1 MPVLDFEQQPV
12 ADSVIVTN
20 DPLPLGLT
28 CVAIRRPVHF
38 DELGAGHA
46 LRLAGVGALAGGVR
60 GPRGLAGR
68 LRGHVEGHPGP
79 GLHVDAELQP
89 RVRPLN
95 RIDVDKVA
103 GLVGEHA
110 VDHDGA
116 DGGVLAAQLLGHA
129 WAPQLFKTKYL
140 ISDAVPSMVTKHR
153 PLRPPPR
160 PRWPPPG
167 TAPPRSG
174 CGACRGRGA
183 PEPGFARRRGRFTPG
198 RNWAT

>member
-20 DPLPLGLT
+20 DPLPLGLSR
-28 CVAIRRPVHF
+28 VAMRGPVHF
-38 DELGAGHA
+38 GELGAGPA
-46 LRLAGVGALAGGVR
+46 LRPAGVGALAGGVR
-60 GPRGLAGR
+60 GRRGLAGR

-89 RVRPLN
+89 RVRPLD

-140 ISDAVPSMVTKHR
+140 ISDAVPSMVTEHR
-153 PLRPPPR
+153 PLASPASARMRTHWNSPAPIVMRRLPGPVATEPR
-160 PRWPPPG
+160 FSP
-167 TAPPRSG
+167 S
-174 CGACRGRGA
+174 
-183 PEPGFARRRGRFTPG
+183 
-198 RNWAT
+198 